1 MTESAEADRAALK
14 RLFLSS
20 SADDDVTAAE
30 EKLLAS
36 PPPRVDLS
44 SLRPDVPL
52 CRWPWAILPNHQRVV
67 VVHEPQ
73 YILMFEQL
81 LASPRPHEYV
91 HLLLHGGTDDLD
103 SEEFALRPGSK
114 LSLIHI

>member
-30 EKLLAS
+30 EKLLAA

-52 CRWPWAILPNHQRVV
+52 CRWPWTILPNHQRVV
-67 VVHEPQ
+67 VVH
-73 YILMFEQL
+73 
-81 LASPRPHEYV
+81 
-91 HLLLHGGTDDLD
+91 D
-103 SEEFALRPGSK
+103 
-114 LSLIHI
+114 